1 MAIDLDVREDLLLL
15 LFRLLLFQEEQ
26 RQRCLINSLS
36 LFFLVSVEKMNFEVP
51 LVTDMTPVE
60 PPAGAAG
67 KRYNAITQGWQGN
80 DDEHPE
86 VSGAL

>member
-1 MAIDLDVREDLLLL
+1 
-15 LFRLLLFQEEQ
+15 
-26 RQRCLINSLS
+26 
-36 LFFLVSVEKMNFEVP
+36 MNFEVP

-60 PPAGAAG
+60 PPAGAVG

-86 VSGAL
+86 VSGGLQYTVTTVKRGLGVLGLQFVELLLSRC

>member
-1 MAIDLDVREDLLLL
+1 
-15 LFRLLLFQEEQ
+15 
-26 RQRCLINSLS
+26 
-36 LFFLVSVEKMNFEVP
+36 MNFEVP

-60 PPAGAAG
+60 PPVGAAG

-86 VSGAL
+86 VSTG